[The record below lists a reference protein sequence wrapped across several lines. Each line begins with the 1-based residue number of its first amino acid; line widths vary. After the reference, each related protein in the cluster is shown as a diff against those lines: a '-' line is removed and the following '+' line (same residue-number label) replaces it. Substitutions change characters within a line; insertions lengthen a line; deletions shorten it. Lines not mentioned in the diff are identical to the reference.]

1 MMLVRI
7 HSVLTPEQRRG
18 LDAIAK
24 RHAGRAESPEA
35 ESDPDG
41 RQIFTISMEFVM
53 LGRKLV
59 AAASFVV
66 FVSGAASA
74 QTAAV

>member
-1 MMLVRI
+1 
-7 HSVLTPEQRRG
+7 
-18 LDAIAK
+18 
-24 RHAGRAESPEA
+24 
-35 ESDPDG
+35 
-41 RQIFTISMEFVM
+41 M

-74 QTAAV
+74 QTAKSDAARTEDLIKQAVERYTPASKRRACRMRRIRTRASLRCR